1 MTTAARYETDFYAW
15 TKAQAALLREE
26 ELAELDLPN
35 LAEELE
41 AMGRRKRREL
51 TNRLRVLLMHLLKW
65 QFQPD
70 LRSRSW
76 RNTINNQRDEIAA
89 LLEDSPSLKV
99 EIEDCIAAAYPRAR
113 ARAQEETGLLLPIF
127 PENSPYRPDEVIDPN
142 FFPEL

>member
-15 TKAQAALLREE
+15 AKAQAALLREE

-41 AMGRRKRREL
+41 AMGRHERREL

-89 LLEDSPSLKV
+89 LLDDSPSLKV
-99 EIEDCIAAAYPRAR
+99 EIEDCIAAAYSR
-113 ARAQEETGLLLPIF
+113 ARAQEETGLLLPVF
-127 PENSPYRPDEVIDPN
+127 PESCPYGPNEILEPN
-142 FFPEL
+142 FFPGP